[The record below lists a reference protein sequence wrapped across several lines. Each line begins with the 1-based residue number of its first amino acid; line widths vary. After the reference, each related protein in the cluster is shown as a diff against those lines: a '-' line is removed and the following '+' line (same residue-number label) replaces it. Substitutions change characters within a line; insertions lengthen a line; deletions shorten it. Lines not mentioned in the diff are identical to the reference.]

1 MRGAGVISMRR
12 GKIQSGLVVLLSMC
26 GLLWLG
32 DIHAIAGGSVPTPVS
47 AKVITPGAA
56 VHSGP
61 GDNYYLTDTL
71 PEGEQVEVYRRRDDG
86 WCAIRP
92 PADSFSWVFASNL
105 QLDDEGLAK
114 VTKDNAASRVGSRL
128 SSHRDVV
135 QVRLRKGETVKV
147 LGKDDAGS
155 ETWYKIAPPA
165 GEFRWVAANCLAIAD
180 AANGG
185 DAEGSGSVTR
195 VSHDEPAASASVGAA
210 TEFSAPPLVSMSDA
224 APPNVTPIANATK
237 PPAASTATSTPS
249 TFSAPATKATS
260 TPPPAIASPPS
271 AVATKQDP
279 TPPKADITPV
289 ATPIA
294 ASPEIA
300 QQLSEL
306 ELRLSRMVAE
316 PPATWNTDALQQ
328 SAQQLLSKA
337 DTAADRDAVKATL
350 AKIDR
355 FGSIQRRSI
364 AITGGGA
371 TLGVTNGTISAS
383 AITAL
388 PAVGLTGAGAV
399 NATSGAAG
407 RFDAVGVLRPVVS
420 HRPGAPQFAL
430 VDDRGQVVT
439 FITATPDVNLQPYL
453 GRRIGVVGSRG
464 YIPEFHRAHVMA
476 SRVTPLGDTVL
487 R

>member
-1 MRGAGVISMRR
+1 MRDAGVISMHR
-12 GKIQSGLVVLLSMC
+12 GKIQSGLVVLISMC

-32 DIHAIAGGSVPTPVS
+32 AVSAVAGGSVPTPVS
-47 AKVITPGAA
+47 AKVITPGAP

-92 PADSFSWVFASNL
+92 PAESFSWVFASNL

-147 LGKDDAGS
+147 LGKDDAES

-180 AANGG
+180 VANGS
-185 DAEGSGSVTR
+185 DTEETRSVTR
-195 VSHDEPAASASVGAA
+195 ASHDEPAASASTGTAS
-210 TEFSAPPLVSMSDA
+210 EFSAPPLVSAADP
-224 APPNVTPIANATK
+224 APPSVAPLSNASK
-237 PPAASTATSTPS
+237 PAAVSTTTNTPS
-249 TFSAPATKATS
+249 TFSAPATKTAAS
-260 TPPPAIASPPS
+260 PLPAIATAPV
-271 AVATKQDP
+271 AVTTQQLL

-289 ATPIA
+289 ATPTA

-300 QQLSEL
+300 QQLSDL

-316 PPATWNTDALQQ
+316 PPATWNIDALQQ
-328 SAQQLLSKA
+328 SAQQLLSKS
-337 DTAADRDAVKATL
+337 DNAADRDAIKVTV

-355 FGSIQRRSI
+355 FASIQRRST
-364 AITGGGA
+364 ALTAGGVIPGA
-371 TLGVTNGTISAS
+371 ANGSISPS
-383 AITAL
+383 AITTL
-388 PAVGLTGAGAV
+388 PAVGQIGAAASS
-399 NATSGAAG
+399 ATSGAAG
-407 RFDAVGVLRPVVS
+407 QFDAVGVLRPVVS

-430 VDDRGQVVT
+430 VDDRGQVVS